1 MKGVTGTP
9 TVGAVAKLLRDA
21 RKARKITLRQMEAI
35 LGVTYSHLCRIERGD
50 RKLPVEL
57 IDPWCA
63 ALGINR
69 LDVRVML
76 LGEDLSAADVRELAL
91 AMVRRLDEAAAQAG
105 VAPLDARTDLLLD
118 LIPPR
123 DRKAIAKR
131 LLAV

>member
-21 RKARKITLRQMEAI
+21 RKARGLTLRKLEAI
-35 LGVTYSHLCRIERGD
+35 LGITYSHLCRIERGD
-50 RKLPVEL
+50 RKLPL
-57 IDPWCA
+57 DMLDRWCA
-63 ALGINR
+63 ALGLNR

-76 LGEDLSAADVRELAL
+76 LGEDLDPSDMRELAL
-91 AMVRRLDEAAAQAG
+91 ALVRRLDEAAAQAG

-123 DRKAIAKR
+123 DRTAIAKR